1 MTYLFAFL
9 FAGLLCL
16 IAQVIFDNTKLTPG
30 HITSLYVVAGVLLTT
45 GGAYEW
51 LLKMCGGGAM
61 TPITNFGYVLGK
73 AALEG
78 AKEEGVLGIL
88 KGMIKDSSAV
98 LSFTVVMAFFA
109 TLVSKPRP

>member
-16 IAQVIFDNTKLTPG
+16 IAQIIFDNTKLTPG
-30 HITSLYVVAGVLLTT
+30 HITSLYVVVGVLLTT
-45 GGAYEW
+45 CGAYEW

-78 AKEEGVLGIL
+78 AKEGGVLGIL

-109 TLVSKPRP
+109 TLVSKPKP

>member
-30 HITSLYVVAGVLLTT
+30 HITSIYVVVGVLLTT
-45 GGAYEW
+45 CGAYEW

-78 AKEEGVLGIL
+78 AKEEGVFGIL
-88 KGMIKDSSAV
+88 KNMIKDSSAV

>member
-1 MTYLFAFL
+1 MTYLCAFAFS
-9 FAGLLCL
+9 GLLCL
-16 IAQVIFDNTKLTPG
+16 IAQIIFDNSKLTPG
-30 HITSLYVVAGVLLTT
+30 HITSIYVVVGVLLTT

-78 AKEEGVLGIL
+78 AKEGGVLGIL
-88 KGMIKDSSAV
+88 KGMLKDSSAV
-98 LSFTVVMAFFA
+98 LSFTVVMAFLASLF
-109 TLVSKPRP
+109 SKPRP